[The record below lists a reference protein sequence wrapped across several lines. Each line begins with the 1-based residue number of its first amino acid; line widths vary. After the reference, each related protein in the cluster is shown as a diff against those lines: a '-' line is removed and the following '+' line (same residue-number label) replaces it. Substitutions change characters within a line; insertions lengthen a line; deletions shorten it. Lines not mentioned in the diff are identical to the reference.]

1 MCSKSIMI
9 RKSRADVAEAALVV
23 RAVQA
28 AILPPRIRKKITDFR
43 RAVPLPFLKKRE
55 LAKTNQKEPK
65 GGTLCQLRQKKD
77 LLFLN

>member
-1 MCSKSIMI
+1 MCLKSITI
-9 RKSRADVAEAALVV
+9 RKNRADVPEAAPVV